1 MKRVR
6 RRLRSLHRHGSS
18 EGFTLIE
25 LLVVMSLL
33 VTLAAIGLMTY
44 QTSMQRGKEAVLKQD
59 LFHMREAID
68 QHYADKGKYPQT
80 LQDLVSAGYLRKL
93 PEDPITGSSD
103 TWQTVLSEP
112 DPTNPADE
120 PGVYDVKSGSERV
133 AVDGTKYNEW

>member
-1 MKRVR
+1 MQRCR
-6 RRLRSLHRHGSS
+6 RRSLRRH
-18 EGFTLIE
+18 EPADGFTLIE

-44 QTSMQRGKEAVLKQD
+44 RTSMQRGKEAVLKQD

-103 TWQTVLSEP
+103 TWQTVMSEP
-112 DPTNPADE
+112 DPTNPAEE
-120 PGVYDVKSGSERV
+120 PGVYDVKSGSEGV

>member
-1 MKRVR
+1 M
-6 RRLRSLHRHGSS
+6 RRLRGPH
-18 EGFTLIE
+18 GFTLIE

-44 QTSMQRGKEAVLKQD
+44 RTSVKSGKEAVLKQD

-103 TWQTVLSEP
+103 TWQTVMSEP

-120 PGVYDVKSGSERV
+120 PGVYDVKSGSEGV